1 MTRFWGKWNISI
13 DFLNYFSVL
22 VSWFLNCHHIEKCLG
37 RANNKLF
44 NYKTEHIFNQTRWAI
59 QKTSF
64 PIFDFFSE
72 QSMKIFQHSSKMKIG
87 MNFYQKCKLAKKM
100 NKFLGE
106 NLCSQLLLIWV
117 FYNFTISK
125 TLFLLQLLLSRQNI
139 IYSVANS
146 KKCTLYYFDF
156 KII

>member
-1 MTRFWGKWNISI
+1 MMYSSWFQFALMTRFWGKWNISI

-106 NLCSQLLLIWV
+106 NLCSQLLSICV
-117 FYNFTISK
+117 FYK
-125 TLFLLQLLLSRQNI
+125 LREMLF
-139 IYSVANS
+139 
-146 KKCTLYYFDF
+146 
-156 KII
+156 